1 MKPSTKIIL
10 AITILALYLFSIIA
24 FSLAGISALTITS
37 VITSPVE
44 VAQGENTNVKIEL
57 DNDGDFD
64 LEDVSVSLDLTNV
77 PFAPYSSSSEV
88 SFDELREGKS
98 KTADFR
104 LVALNTATAGIYKI
118 PVHISYTDT
127 NDDLRKTKDS
137 LISVTVNS
145 EPILGINIGENLLLK
160 NSNNQL
166 TIQVVNKGLS
176 DIKFLEINLKPS
188 AYYDI
193 LSQNSVYIGDIDSDD
208 FDSADFQIFFKS
220 NSPDTIYVPVT
231 INYKDPTNKQ
241 YTEDFSV
248 PVNVYTKDKAIEL
261 GLLQGSNT
269 YLYIGIVI
277 ALIIIYFIYRYFR
290 RQSKRKNMMNGGM

>member
-1 MKPSTKIIL
+1 MRGTKIF
-10 AITILALYLFSIIA
+10 ALVFLVA
-24 FSLAGISALTITS
+24 LLSLAGISALTITS

-88 SFDELREGKS
+88 SFDELREGKTKS
-98 KTADFR
+98 ADFD
-104 LVALNTATAGIYKI
+104 LIALNTATAGIYKI

-137 LISVTVNS
+137 LISITVNS
-145 EPILGINIGENLLLK
+145 KPVLGINVGENLLLK

-166 TIQVVNKGLS
+166 TVQIVNKGLS
-176 DIKFLEINLKPS
+176 DVKFLEINLKPS

-220 NSPDTIYVPVT
+220 DSPDIVYVHVT
-231 INYKDPTNKQ
+231 INYKDPTNKP

-261 GLLQGSNT
+261 GLMPQSRTG
-269 YLYIGIVI
+269 LYVGIVI
-277 ALIIIYFIYRYFR
+277 ALIIIFFIYRYFR
-290 RQSKRKNMMNGGM
+290 KRSKMKKMNGGN

>member
-1 MKPSTKIIL
+1 MRGTKIF
-10 AITILALYLFSIIA
+10 ALVFLVA
-24 FSLAGISALTITS
+24 LLSLAGISALTITS

-88 SFDELREGKS
+88 SFDELREGKTKS
-98 KTADFR
+98 ADFD
-104 LVALNTATAGIYKI
+104 LIALNTATAGIYKI

-137 LISVTVNS
+137 LISITVNS
-145 EPILGINIGENLLLK
+145 KPVLGINVGENLLLK

-166 TIQVVNKGLS
+166 TIQIVNKGLS
-176 DIKFLEINLKPS
+176 DVKFLEINLKPS

-220 NSPDTIYVPVT
+220 DSPDIVYVSVT
-231 INYKDPTNKQ
+231 INYKDPTNKP

-261 GLLQGSNT
+261 GLMPQSRTG
-269 YLYIGIVI
+269 LYVGIVI
-277 ALIIIYFIYRYFR
+277 ALIIIFFIYRYFR
-290 RQSKRKNMMNGGM
+290 KRSKRKNMMNGGM

>member
-1 MKPSTKIIL
+1 MRGTKIF
-10 AITILALYLFSIIA
+10 ALVFLVA
-24 FSLAGISALTITS
+24 LFSLAGISALTISS
-37 VITSPVE
+37 VTTSPVE

-104 LVALNTATAGIYKI
+104 LVALNAATAGIYKI

-137 LISVTVNS
+137 LISITVNS
-145 EPILGINIGENLLLK
+145 KPVLGINIGENLLLK

-166 TIQVVNKGLS
+166 TVQVVNKGLS
-176 DIKFLEINLKPS
+176 DVKFLEINLKPS

-220 NSPDTIYVPVT
+220 DSPDIVYVPVT
-231 INYKDPTNKQ
+231 INYKDPTNKP

-261 GLLQGSNT
+261 GLMPQSRTG
-269 YLYIGIVI
+269 LYVGIVI
-277 ALIIIYFIYRYFR
+277 ALIIIFFIYRYFR
-290 RQSKRKNMMNGGM
+290 KRSKRKNMMNGGM

>member
-1 MKPSTKIIL
+1 MRGTKIF
-10 AITILALYLFSIIA
+10 ALVFLVA
-24 FSLAGISALTITS
+24 LFSLAGISALTISS
-37 VITSPVE
+37 VTTSPVE

-137 LISVTVNS
+137 LISITVNS
-145 EPILGINIGENLLLK
+145 KPVLGINVGENLLLK

-166 TIQVVNKGLS
+166 TIQIVNKGLS
-176 DIKFLEINLKPS
+176 DVKFLEINLKPS

-220 NSPDTIYVPVT
+220 DSPDIVYVPVT
-231 INYKDPTNKQ
+231 INYKDPTNKP

-261 GLLQGSNT
+261 GLMPQSRTG
-269 YLYIGIVI
+269 LYVGIVI
-277 ALIIIYFIYRYFR
+277 ALIIIFFIYRYFR
-290 RQSKRKNMMNGGM
+290 KRSKRKNMMNGGM